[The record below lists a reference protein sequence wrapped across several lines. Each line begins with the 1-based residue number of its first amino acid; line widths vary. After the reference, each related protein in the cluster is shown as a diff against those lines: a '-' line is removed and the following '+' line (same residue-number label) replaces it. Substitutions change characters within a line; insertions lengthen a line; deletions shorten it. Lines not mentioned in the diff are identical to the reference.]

1 MSEPAAEPTPSR
13 IQQRMAL
20 NRRLS
25 WTTYQI
31 VVSLFFAVGWAAY
44 FVLDGPDLLRA
55 IGFALFL
62 AGVVMGVL
70 QRRAVRRDIRTFEGQ
85 HGPDAGIQKPIT

>member
-1 MSEPAAEPTPSR
+1 MSEPAAEPTPSL
-13 IQQRMAL
+13 IQRRMAL

-31 VVSLFFAVGWAAY
+31 VVSSAAAAFWAAY
-44 FVLDGPDLLRA
+44 FVLDGPDLLRS
-55 IGFALFL
+55 IGLVVFFAG
-62 AGVVMGVL
+62 AVMGVL